1 MPEFG
6 LYSKEGTE
14 IIVKKSFDSLK
25 EAYEFFSQIKQ
36 MPLNI
41 FKKIF
46 IVRKL

>member
-6 LYSKEGTE
+6 LCSKEGTE
-14 IIVKKSFDSLK
+14 IIVRKSFDSLK
-25 EAYEFFSQIKQ
+25 EAYEFFSQIKE
-36 MPLNI
+36 MPLNT